1 MSTAK
6 SQKENRTQNISFR
19 MTEEEYRA
27 AEEWAAVEGKTVNDW
42 CRKAVEERLREA
54 RGMSPETRIMYEEI
68 ARLRFLTG
76 SCFRLFASDELDE
89 ETFEKVRATAEEK
102 GAEIADNLLRR
113 ALGHGGSN
121 GTSEGGNDDG

>member
-1 MSTAK
+1 MSTTK
-6 SQKENRTQNISFR
+6 IQRENKTQSISFR
-19 MTEEEYRA
+19 MTEEEFRR
-27 AEEWAAVEGKTVNDW
+27 AEEWAAIEGTSVNDW
-42 CRKAVEERLREA
+42 CRKVTEERLREA
-54 RGMSPETRIMYEEI
+54 CGMSLHTRIMYEEI